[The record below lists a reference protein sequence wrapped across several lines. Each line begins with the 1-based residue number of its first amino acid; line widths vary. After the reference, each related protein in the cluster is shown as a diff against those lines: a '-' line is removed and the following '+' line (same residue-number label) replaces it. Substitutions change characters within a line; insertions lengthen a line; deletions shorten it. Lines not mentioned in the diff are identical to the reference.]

1 MPEPR
6 ALPIFGEHD
15 AKTVQQ
21 IEQVASHPK
30 AVGAALM
37 ADGHLGYG
45 MPIGGV
51 VAYDNAVSP
60 EGVGFDIGCG
70 NKAVKTDRRF
80 SEWVQDMPLAHAI
93 DRIFAEVAFGVGQ
106 ASKRFKDHPIFDDPR
121 FEMPHAR
128 TLKDTARQQLG
139 SVGSGNHYVDLL
151 VDESDFLWVGVH
163 FGSHGLGHKLA
174 SRFMSDG
181 DMMKPVTILDLGSYE
196 GQDYWEYMGLAGD
209 YAYAG
214 RDCVVD
220 QVLNIIGCS
229 AAYEVH
235 NHHNFAWKEQH
246 EGVGDVVVVRKG
258 ATPAFDLQEGFVG
271 GSMGDDAVILRGA
284 SGDEARD
291 AQRAS
296 FYSTIHGAGRVM
308 SRTEA
313 KGRFNRKTGQVKSPG
328 RITSEMMK
336 TWLDRKGVELRG
348 GDLDEAPQ
356 AYRRLGD
363 VLEAQGKT
371 FAVMETLRPVA
382 VAMAG
387 KRDWD
392 PYKD

>member
-6 ALPIFGEHD
+6 ELPIFGRHD
-15 AKTVQQ
+15 AKTIQQ

-30 AVGAALM
+30 AIGAALM

-70 NKAVKTDRRF
+70 NKAVKTDRKF
-80 SEWVQDMPLAHAI
+80 SEWVQDMPLARAI
-93 DRIFAEVAFGVGQ
+93 DRIFDEVAFGVGQ
-106 ASKRFKDHPIFDDPR
+106 ASNRFKDHPVFDDPR
-121 FEMPHAR
+121 FELPLAR
-128 TLKDTARQQLG
+128 KLKDTARQQLG

-163 FGSHGLGHKLA
+163 FGSRGLGHKLA

-196 GQDYWEYMGLAGD
+196 GQDYWEYMGLAGA

-220 QVLNIIGCS
+220 QVLSIIGCTS
-229 AAYEVH
+229 TYEVH

-246 EGVGDVVVVRKG
+246 EGVGEVVVVRKG
-258 ATPAFDLQEGFVG
+258 ATPAFDRQEGFVG
-271 GSMGDDAVILRGA
+271 GSMGDDAVILQGA
-284 SGDEARD
+284 SGDEAREV
-291 AQRAS
+291 QRAT

-313 KGRFNRKTGQVKSPG
+313 KGRFNRKTGQVKSAG
-328 RITSEMMK
+328 RITAEMMR
-336 TWLDRKGVELRG
+336 TWLERKGVELRG

-363 VLEAQGKT
+363 VLEAQGNT
-371 FAVMETLRPVA
+371 VAVTETLRPVA

>member
-1 MPEPR
+1 
-6 ALPIFGEHD
+6 
-15 AKTVQQ
+15 
-21 IEQVASHPK
+21 
-30 AVGAALM
+30 
-37 ADGHLGYG
+37 
-45 MPIGGV
+45 
-51 VAYDNAVSP
+51 
-60 EGVGFDIGCG
+60 
-70 NKAVKTDRRF
+70 
-80 SEWVQDMPLAHAI
+80 
-93 DRIFAEVAFGVGQ
+93 
-106 ASKRFKDHPIFDDPR
+106 
-121 FEMPHAR
+121 
-128 TLKDTARQQLG
+128 
-139 SVGSGNHYVDLL
+139 
-151 VDESDFLWVGVH
+151 
-163 FGSHGLGHKLA
+163 
-174 SRFMSDG
+174 
-181 DMMKPVTILDLGSYE
+181 
-196 GQDYWEYMGLAGD
+196 
-209 YAYAG
+209 
-214 RDCVVD
+214 
-220 QVLNIIGCS
+220 
-229 AAYEVH
+229 
-235 NHHNFAWKEQH
+235 
-246 EGVGDVVVVRKG
+246 VRKG

-271 GSMGDDAVILRGA
+271 GSMGDEAVILRGA

-371 FAVMETLRPVA
+371 VAVTETLRPVA